1 MQFQGL
7 NEHAHYKKGT
17 GRPENGARK
26 NSSNAIEPLSFY
38 ALIYTKT
45 PVRYWCEYV
54 QRAAAHPFSHIH
66 SLLEKM
72 ASDGRRNR
80 VRLSLGVEFDNQAAM
95 SSFSR
100 RLEYVRSLLTP
111 PGLRTL
117 DNQGLLSAL
126 FDHVEGSVP
135 SSFPGVSRAP
145 LSHLPGSSGSS
156 TSLATT
162 YRQDVSVVQSFNSNA
177 GERNS
182 HSYTPFIFQL

>member
-1 MQFQGL
+1 MRSIKRVRVSQKT
-7 NEHAHYKKGT
+7 EHAKIVQMQSSHSVLRTYIH
-17 GRPENGARK
+17 K
-26 NSSNAIEPLSFY
+26 NSSKILRGWVR
-38 ALIYTKT
+38 IRTKG
-45 PVRYWCEYV
+45 CC
-54 QRAAAHPFSHIH
+54 ASFSHIH

-80 VRLSLGVEFDNQAAM
+80 VRLSLGVEFDNQAAK

-117 DNQGLLSAL
+117 DNQCLLSAL

>member
-1 MQFQGL
+1 MG
-7 NEHAHYKKGT
+7 G
-17 GRPENGARK
+17 
-26 NSSNAIEPLSFY
+26 
-38 ALIYTKT
+38 
-45 PVRYWCEYV
+45 CEYV
-54 QRAAAHPFSHIH
+54 QRAAARPFSHIH

-80 VRLSLGVEFDNQAAM
+80 VRLSLGVEFDNQAAK

-126 FDHVEGSVP
+126 FNHVEGSVP